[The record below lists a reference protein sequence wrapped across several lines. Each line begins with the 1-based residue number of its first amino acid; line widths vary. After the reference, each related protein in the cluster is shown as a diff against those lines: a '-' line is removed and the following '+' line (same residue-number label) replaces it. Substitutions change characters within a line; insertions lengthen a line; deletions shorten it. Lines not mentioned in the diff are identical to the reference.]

1 MYNFLFVL
9 GSSGEQVSKAC
20 CHAQCVSAR
29 RPDYSSWIVLC
40 FDTKRKGHWDSLHA
54 SYILSHL
61 FFNWK
66 AVVRGGVC
74 VWGGSFHSIFER
86 HNKYPESIQNQN
98 ISLNHNLKRV
108 SFLPSFSASIFNQVL
123 KPLLQASR
131 CYFPSPQRAGVQPES
146 CLKSIQTQLL
156 LVAQLIRYQL
166 TIKRKD
172 FEVGYGNHKLDRMS
186 MLWS

>member
-40 FDTKRKGHWDSLHA
+40 FDTKKKVTGIPCMHPI
-54 SYILSHL
+54 YILSHV
-61 FFNWK
+61 FNWK

-86 HNKYPESIQNQN
+86 QQISWINTESEYQSQSQFKENFF
-98 ISLNHNLKRV
+98 S
-108 SFLPSFSASIFNQVL
+108 SFSASIFKQVL

-186 MLWS
+186 MMWS